1 MRRIV
6 AQIPHG
12 FQADNNAVWINHVT
26 IREFIGYDEQLLA
39 SSQNFFTPIKTS
51 LLLAKIVEF
60 KNTNNNFFSSDFDV
74 LQIIRNLTVGDRVA
88 LILQLRK
95 ITLGNILHCIIHCP
109 NCAEKLS
116 IDLPIDSILQPP
128 NPNPQPT
135 YTTNINSHDQQYAL
149 QIRPINGADL
159 ETLIQNPTPQ
169 PITAG
174 DDSGG
179 GVDVVLSEKLLR
191 ACIVFSDPPLP
202 KTLSSQFQEQLS
214 KKLSEI
220 DPQADLTLNITCTL
234 CSKTLQTTLDIE
246 DFFFQEIASRYPQ
259 LEREIHWIA
268 LHYHWDEKTILSL
281 PTSKRKRYVELIN
294 ASITGENL

>member
-12 FQADNNAVWINHVT
+12 FQADNNNTWIKHVT
-26 IREFIGYDEQLLA
+26 LREFTGYDEQLLA

-51 LLLAKIVEF
+51 LLLARVVEF
-60 KNTNNNFFSSDFDV
+60 NNNNNIFSPNFDI
-74 LQIIRNLTVGDRVA
+74 LQTIRNLPIGDRIA
-88 LILQLRK
+88 LILHLRK
-95 ITLGNILHCIIHCP
+95 ITIGNILHCTIHCP
-109 NCAEKLS
+109 NCTEKLS
-116 IDLPIDSILQPP
+116 IDIPTDSIIQPP
-128 NPNPQPT
+128 NPNPQIT
-135 YTTNINSHDQQYAL
+135 YTTKINNTQYNL

-159 ETLIQNPTPQ
+159 ETLTQNQTPQ
-169 PITAG
+169 TTTTAG
-174 DDSGG
+174 GDDNID
-179 GVDVVLSEKLLR
+179 VDVTLSEKLLR
-191 ACIVFSDPPLP
+191 ACILSSDPPLP

-234 CSKTLQTTLDIE
+234 CNKTLQTTLDIE
-246 DFFFQEIASRYPQ
+246 DFFFQEITSQYPQ
-259 LEREIHWIA
+259 IEREIHWIA

-294 ASITGENL
+294 ASITGENI